1 MREKEI
7 LFTSSILGVSLRCTF
22 RCLFANNAFEW
33 IEQLLAVQDVVI
45 TRPRSRGEIAAD
57 FYWVAVCLTRSE
69 TDKLVAR
76 CFGYE
81 RPAASPGGGGVVSC
95 FS

>member
-22 RCLFANNAFEW
+22 RCLFANNAFER

-45 TRPRSRGEIAAD
+45 TRPHSRGEIATG
-57 FYWVAVCLTRSE
+57 FLTRSE
-69 TDKLVAR
+69 TDKL
-76 CFGYE
+76 G
-81 RPAASPGGGGVVSC
+81 AAALVTNAPPLRREAAGVVSY